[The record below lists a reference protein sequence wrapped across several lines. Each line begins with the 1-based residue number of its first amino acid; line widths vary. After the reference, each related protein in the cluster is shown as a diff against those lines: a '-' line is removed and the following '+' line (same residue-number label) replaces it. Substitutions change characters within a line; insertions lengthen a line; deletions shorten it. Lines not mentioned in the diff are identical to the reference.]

1 MPYPW
6 PSSRLS
12 PELMSLLYRVRESS
26 PSRPPITR
34 LIAEAVLKAYGVPHP
49 EKHNHSP
56 KETIPCE
63 NSPLASSS
71 SSS

>member
-12 PELMSLLYRVRESS
+12 PELMSLLHRVRESS
-26 PSRPPITR
+26 PSRTPITR
-34 LIAEAVLKAYGVPHP
+34 LIAEAVLKAYGVPNP
-49 EKHNHSP
+49 ENHNPSSH
-56 KETIPCE
+56 EATPCE